1 MKMETIRVGSRE
13 SKLALIQTNII
24 TDMIRKKNPQLEF
37 EIITV
42 KTAGDRLL
50 DRRLDSEGGKGLF
63 VKELDRLLLDGD
75 ADFCVHSLKD
85 MPAGS
90 DDDLPIYAFSPRA
103 DVRDALVLAE
113 NRTDID
119 FSLPFGS
126 SSPRRII
133 QLKKLYE
140 NLDIKMIR
148 GNVIS
153 RIAKVEAGDFGGT
166 VLAMAGLERLEMTKY
181 AKKIYSAEEII
192 PAAGQGI
199 IAVQGRADKDYHY
212 LKDISDISSFYAAS
226 AERAFILANGAGCSS
241 PVAAYARV
249 HGNEMKLDG
258 LYAQDE
264 NEDFVRGSIS
274 GNAEDACMLGERLAE
289 KLRKELQV

>member
-1 MKMETIRVGSRE
+1 MNMETIRVGSRE

-24 TDMIRKKNPQLEF
+24 IEMIRRKNPQLEF

-50 DRRLDSEGGKGLF
+50 DRRLDTEGGKGLF
-63 VKELDRLLLDGD
+63 VKELDQLLLDGD

-90 DDDLPIYAFSPRA
+90 DEALPIYAFSPRA
-103 DVRDALVLAE
+103 DVRDALILAE
-113 NRTDID
+113 NRTQID

-133 QLKKLYE
+133 QLRKLYDGL
-140 NLDIKMIR
+140 NISMIR

-153 RIAKVEAGDFGGT
+153 RIAKVQAGDFGGT
-166 VLAMAGLERLEMTKY
+166 VLAMAGLERLEMTGY
-181 AKKIYSAEEII
+181 AKKIFSEEEII

-199 IAVQGRADKDYHY
+199 IAVQGRADKDYSY

-226 AERAFILANGAGCSS
+226 AERAFILANGADCSS
-241 PVAAYARV
+241 PVAAYAEV
-249 HGNEMKLDG
+249 HKNEMKLSG
-258 LYAQDE
+258 IYARNE
-264 NEDFVRGSIS
+264 NEDFVRGSITGS
-274 GNAEDACMLGERLAE
+274 TEDACMLGERLAE